1 MRLLLD
7 ESVNFRLNRR
17 LPGHDVWTTKQM
29 GWDGYRNGELLT
41 LARGRFDVLIT
52 RDQSIPFQQ
61 SMTEEDMAVVV
72 LFSGSNSIADLEP
85 LAPKVL
91 EVLAT
96 IECGQVARIYAEP

>member
-1 MRLLLD
+1 
-7 ESVNFRLNRR
+7 
-17 LPGHDVWTTKQM
+17 M
-29 GWDGYRNGELLT
+29 GWDGYRYGELLT